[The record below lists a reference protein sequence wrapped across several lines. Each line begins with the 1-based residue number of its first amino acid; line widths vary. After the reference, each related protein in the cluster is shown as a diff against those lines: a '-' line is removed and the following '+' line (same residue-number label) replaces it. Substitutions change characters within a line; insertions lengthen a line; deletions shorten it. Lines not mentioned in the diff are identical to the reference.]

1 MNENEAETGPERRSD
16 AFAELMALAEAA
28 KPTFWGFLGCELAH
42 AERGKAIVSLEVRP
56 EHLNLARI
64 VHGGVLASLLDNAM
78 GLVVILEC
86 PGEKTVTTQLN
97 VHYLQSAGLGEIRC
111 EALLIHKS
119 RRTLTMQG
127 RIVDNKGELLAWGSG
142 TFRRVT

>member
-1 MNENEAETGPERRSD
+1 MNDKEQEDPRPRD
-16 AFAELMALAEAA
+16 AFAQLNRLAEVA
-28 KPTFWGFLGCELAH
+28 KPTFWGYLGCELVH
-42 AERGKAIVSLEVRP
+42 AEPGKCGISLQVRP
-56 EHLNLARI
+56 EHLNLAQI

-111 EALLIHKS
+111 EAVLIHKS
-119 RRTLTMQG
+119 RRTLTLQG
-127 RIVDNKGELLAWGSG
+127 SIVDNKGELLAWGSG